1 MNKSKTARTRRVISV
16 RTNYGEHF
24 TDNQLAIVA
33 TLVNI
38 VVPVMLVTCG
48 MPRQAEQVHV
58 LQVNRATFKSV
69 SERIRTI
76 HGRLHK
82 ASTKHSDA
90 QFRAALA
97 GIGAVDHALTAA
109 FEVDDHTKEAMD
121 KAFAAVDA
129 AERAGAI
136 STHDA
141 GDLREDL
148 NNAQAEL
155 HFRGVDFR
163 GEYA

>member
-1 MNKSKTARTRRVISV
+1 
-16 RTNYGEHF
+16 
-24 TDNQLAIVA
+24 
-33 TLVNI
+33 
-38 VVPVMLVTCG
+38 
-48 MPRQAEQVHV
+48 
-58 LQVNRATFKSV
+58 
-69 SERIRTI
+69 
-76 HGRLHK
+76 
-82 ASTKHSDA
+82 
-90 QFRAALA
+90 
-97 GIGAVDHALTAA
+97 VDHALTAA

-129 AERAGAI
+129 AECAGAI

-148 NNAQAEL
+148 NDAQAEL